1 MNKSYSLSPLNMGPY
16 AYISFSLTSER
27 LDDYYSELENE
38 LKQLAVKGKVL
49 LDLLSS
55 NGVKAQ
61 RFVSLYFDG
70 NHFSYSSFEN
80 IESVSDDIESI
91 SHSFYKEH
99 LYAVENSVLT
109 KPQKFLFKKKLAL
122 LQLH

>member
-1 MNKSYSLSPLNMGPY
+1 MNKSYSLSPLNKGPY
-16 AYISFSLTSER
+16 VYISFSLTSER

-55 NGVKAQ
+55 NGVKSQ
-61 RFVSLYFDG
+61 RFVSIYFDG

-80 IESVSDDIESI
+80 IEYVGDDIESI

-99 LYAVENSVLT
+99 LYAIENSVLT
-109 KPQKFLFKKKLAL
+109 KPQKFLFKKKLSL